1 VTFGL
6 SLLAGL
12 GLALI
17 VLGIPARR
25 TPSLRERTE
34 PYIMGV
40 GDAVRRPSVRNIGVN
55 RAYLERMLSRVSI
68 APNEELAARLEAA
81 GRRSSVVGFR
91 LEQLLW
97 GVVGIAAVAGGLA
110 AASLAGATVRLW
122 TVPLL
127 MAIGAITAVL
137 ARDWW
142 LGRETRSR
150 RFQIEDELPV
160 ALDLA
165 ALAVMAGESTPAALA
180 RVAGVLTGPFARE
193 LRRMTSD
200 IRAGMASGEALE
212 GLRRRCDVYSVDRFV
227 QAVLIA
233 VERGTPLTDVL
244 RAQVEDAREARHRR
258 LMELAGRREVL
269 MLVPVVFLLMPTVV
283 LFALYPALVS
293 LELVVP

>member
-1 VTFGL
+1 MTFGL

-17 VLGIPARR
+17 MSGIPARR
-25 TPSLRERTE
+25 RPSLRERTE
-34 PYIMGV
+34 PYIIGA
-40 GDAVRRPSVRNIGVN
+40 GDAVRRPNVQKIGVYQD
-55 RAYLERMLSRVSI
+55 YLERLLSRVSI

-81 GRRSSVVGFR
+81 GRTPSVVGFR
-91 LEQLLW
+91 IEQLLW
-97 GVVGIAAVAGGLA
+97 GVAGIAAVAGGLA
-110 AASLAGATVRLW
+110 AASFAGATVRVW
-122 TVPLL
+122 TVPVL

-142 LGRETRSR
+142 LGREARSR
-150 RFQIEDELPV
+150 CLQIEEELPV

-212 GLRRRCDVYSVDRFV
+212 GLRRRCDVHSVDRFV

-233 VERGTPLTDVL
+233 VERGAPLTDVL
-244 RAQVEDAREARHRR
+244 RAQVEDAREGRRRR

-293 LELVVP
+293 LEVVVP